1 MPARR
6 GPSSALSDTAMVL
19 AAGMG
24 LRMRPLTLTTPKPLV
39 KVAGRALI
47 DHILDALAEAGIGK
61 AVVNV
66 HHLAAQI
73 EDHVAAREAPKVA
86 ISAEPDRLLDNGG
99 GVKKALPLLGADGP
113 DAKPFFVLN
122 SDSFWIDGPRSNLAR
137 MAEAF
142 DPDRMDLLML
152 VAASS
157 AATGYEG
164 IGDYLMDPDGR
175 LKRRG
180 ERQVVPF
187 VYAGVIVIKPSLFED
202 TPDVFSLN
210 LLFDRAQARGRLYGL
225 RLDGYWLHVGTPDAI
240 ALAEAKIA
248 QSVR

>member
-1 MPARR
+1 MPADR
-6 GPSSALSDTAMVL
+6 GPASALSSTAMVL

-47 DHILDALAEAGIGK
+47 DHILDALADAGVTR

-66 HHLAAQI
+66 HHLAAQV
-73 EDHVAAREAPKVA
+73 EAHVAAREVPKVV
-86 ISAEPDRLLDNGG
+86 ISPERDRLLDNGG
-99 GVKKALPLLGADGP
+99 GVKNALPLLGATGP
-113 DAKPFFVLN
+113 DAGPFFVLN

-142 DPDRMDLLML
+142 DPARMDLLML

-157 AATGYEG
+157 GATGYEG

-175 LKRRG
+175 LRRRG

-187 VYAGVIVIKPSLFED
+187 VYAGVIIVKPSLFED
-202 TPDVFSLN
+202 TPEVFSLN

-240 ALAEAKIA
+240 GLAEAKIA